1 MSVLFVTG
9 TDTGV
14 GKTVTTA
21 ALVARAKA
29 AGGSAYVVKPAQTG
43 VGPDEPGD
51 LEEVLRL
58 AGRVLTAEGVRLHEP
73 LAPDTAARLE
83 GTVLPT
89 LDEQRDLVLRA
100 GDAADRVFVEGSGGI
115 LVPLG
120 DGWGL
125 LDLAAEVAAAGAGV
139 GFVVV
144 ARAGLGTLNHTVLTV
159 DAIRARGLAVAGI
172 VIGCWP
178 ERPDLAMREN
188 LHDLPRLTGVEV
200 LGRLPEGAGALDSA
214 AFLAAAPV
222 WLRGVSE

>member
-29 AGGSAYVVKPAQTG
+29 AGGSAYVIKPAQTG
-43 VGPDEPGD
+43 VGPEEAGD
-51 LEEVLRL
+51 LEEVRRL
-58 AGRVLTAEGVRLHEP
+58 AGPVPTAEGVRLREP

-83 GTVLPT
+83 GTTLPAIE
-89 LDEQRDLVLRA
+89 EQRDLVLRGNA
-100 GDAADRVFVEGSGGI
+100 TADPVLVEGSGGI

-125 LDLAAEVAAAGAGV
+125 LDLAAELAATGAQV
-139 GFVVV
+139 EFVVV
-144 ARAGLGTLNHTVLTV
+144 ARAGLGTLNHSMLTV
-159 DAIRARGLAVAGI
+159 DAIRARDLPVAGI
-172 VIGCWP
+172 VIGSWP

-188 LHDLPRLTGVEV
+188 LHDLPRLTGVPV
-200 LGRLPEGAGALDSA
+200 IGSIPEGAGRLDTT
-214 AFLAAAPV
+214 AFLAAAPG
-222 WLRGVSE
+222 WLAAQGE